1 MKTIDQAVSI
11 SGFDADGIDFRGV
24 TSATCSGDFD
34 DDYVVIGVNTKDV
47 KGVSGAKL
55 ATAKEAGSTYYEN
68 AVYFLN
74 NDTDKDVIAVFIDT
88 SGKMYDADG
97 TAQVQN
103 ATSIN
108 SIAVSL
114 TAPTKGAPISTSTS
128 GITSTAGVKVNS
140 IKWINTATNEEAT
153 GTFDASTAYK
163 AEIQV
168 SAKDGYA
175 LASAITV
182 TATGSVSAIYAN
194 GVITVTFAATEA

>member
-1 MKTIDQAVSI
+1 MNLFTQGTVLAVSKL
-11 SGFDADGIDFRGV
+11 SNTRYVVVAADGSEYTF
-24 TSATCSGDFD
+24 T
-34 DDYVVIGVNTKDV
+34 
-47 KGVSGAKL
+47 VSVA
-55 ATAKEAGSTYYEN
+55 
-68 AVYFLN
+68 
-74 NDTDKDVIAVFIDT
+74 
-88 SGKMYDADG
+88 
-97 TAQVQN
+97 
-103 ATSIN
+103 IN

-114 TAPTKGAPISTSTS
+114 TAPTKGAPISTSIS

-153 GTFDASTAYK
+153 GTFAASTTYK